1 VCNDSQGGGGQKSGI
16 FFKKIPCNDSGSI
29 YLSGGVAYHWYFNPD
44 IPEAETYY
52 NRYILSVTSIVLFLK
67 KEKHNHYV

>member
-1 VCNDSQGGGGQKSGI
+1 MIVERGAEKWY

-29 YLSGGVAYHWYFNPD
+29 YLSGGVACHWYFNPD
-44 IPEAETYY
+44 IPEDETYY

-67 KEKHNHYV
+67 NKNTTTMYR